1 MRIGPRDLRMHK
13 RRSLPRPAIFRGA
26 LENRVARKWIAA
38 VALLQK
44 KTGIIRH

>member
-1 MRIGPRDLRMHK
+1 MRIGARDLRVHE
-13 RRSLPRPAIFRGA
+13 RRSLSRPAIFRGA
-26 LENRVARKWIAA
+26 LKNRVARKRIAA